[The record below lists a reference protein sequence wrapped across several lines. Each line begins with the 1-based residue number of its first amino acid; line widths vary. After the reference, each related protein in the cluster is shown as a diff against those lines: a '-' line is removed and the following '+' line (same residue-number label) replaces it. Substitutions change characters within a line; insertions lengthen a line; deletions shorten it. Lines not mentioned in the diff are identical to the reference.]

1 MQKLIQRVQSEKN
14 VARKKEEESY
24 SKFAKLARLKMDN
37 NSEKAFMLS
46 C

>member
-14 VARKKEEESY
+14 VARKKGKESY